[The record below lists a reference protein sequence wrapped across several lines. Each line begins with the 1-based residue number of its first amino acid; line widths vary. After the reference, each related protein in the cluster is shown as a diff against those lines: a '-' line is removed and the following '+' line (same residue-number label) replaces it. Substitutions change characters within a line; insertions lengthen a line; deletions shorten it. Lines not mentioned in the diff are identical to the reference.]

1 MRPEIEQ
8 VMRQVAAAQSLDMG
22 QVSRFEPADFRLGI
36 QWLVSQDRIDLALA
50 LADAGLSLYPKS
62 EEVLAIAGLLA
73 MTREDWPLSIELLNE
88 LLEVQQDKAQPM
100 TYHMLAR
107 AYCCNLDLAEARQ
120 VLARGLIV
128 WPDDATLLSEQAGMA
143 IAEHAMPTAALMS

>member
-50 LADAGLSLYPKS
+50 LADAGLSLY
-62 EEVLAIAGLLA
+62 
-73 MTREDWPLSIELLNE
+73 
-88 LLEVQQDKAQPM
+88 KAQPM